1 MPDFKTSAAD
11 DARSVVAIAETTE
24 MMLLQVHSVVLKK
37 ICADVAGV
45 VGVVKQMLQTVLAQI
60 LREVQMSRADVAD
73 TIVGDEVVADCAGAE
88 RMLQLRCR
96 ALLLLSLKLLENF
109 LLHVHAVLWLKLRL
123 HRRHKPHVTEEESGR
138 HMQDAD
144 SRNRLAGTH
153 CLQLVVGVG
162 GCSWS
167 CADVVEVAGGRN
179 WAGISDVAVR
189 HSRCRSCRDIAEQ
202 ELKCCQKSV
211 ARRSARAA
219 AACWLCRRFR

>member
-1 MPDFKTSAAD
+1 
-11 DARSVVAIAETTE
+11 
-24 MMLLQVHSVVLKK
+24 
-37 ICADVAGV
+37 
-45 VGVVKQMLQTVLAQI
+45 
-60 LREVQMSRADVAD
+60 MSRADVAD

-96 ALLLLSLKLLENF
+96 ALLLLSLKLENF
-109 LLHVHAVLWLKLRL
+109 LLHVHAVLKLKLRL
-123 HRRHKPHVTEEESGR
+123 HRRHKPHVTEEKKKKNGR
-138 HMQDAD
+138 RMQDAD

-153 CLQLVVGVG
+153 RLQLVVGVG
-162 GCSWS
+162 GCSRS

-189 HSRCRSCRDIAEQ
+189 HSRCRRCRDIAEQ

>member
-1 MPDFKTSAAD
+1 
-11 DARSVVAIAETTE
+11 
-24 MMLLQVHSVVLKK
+24 
-37 ICADVAGV
+37 
-45 VGVVKQMLQTVLAQI
+45 
-60 LREVQMSRADVAD
+60 MSRADVAD

-96 ALLLLSLKLLENF
+96 ALLLLSLKLENF

-153 CLQLVVGVG
+153 RLQLVVGVG

-189 HSRCRSCRDIAEQ
+189 HSCCRSCRDVAEMLLENVCRQ
-202 ELKCCQKSV
+202 SAAEMRTLHV
-211 ARRSARAA
+211 AKFCEAHVMKLLSKRTS
-219 AACWLCRRFR
+219 LSCR